1 MLLCFCGRVVRLE
14 ARFKAS
20 RPDHQ
25 FEKTVCIV
33 SEVVEP
39 VAARIIVSGRVQGV
53 GFRFFAVDV
62 AEELGITG
70 WVKNLKDG
78 RVEVEAHG
86 RKEMVELMVAR
97 LRQGPPGASV
107 SDVNVTW
114 LPKQDQTENPSEFQI
129 LR

>member
-1 MLLCFCGRVVRLE
+1 MSEIVETVVT
-14 ARFKAS
+14 S
-20 RPDHQ
+20 I
-25 FEKTVCIV
+25 T
-33 SEVVEP
+33 
-39 VAARIIVSGRVQGV
+39 VSGQVQGV

-70 WVKNLKDG
+70 WVKNLDDG

-107 SDVNVTW
+107 SDVDVTW
-114 LPKQDQTENPSEFQI
+114 LPGQVQEDNPRDFQI
-129 LR
+129 VR

>member
-1 MLLCFCGRVVRLE
+1 M
-14 ARFKAS
+14 
-20 RPDHQ
+20 
-25 FEKTVCIV
+25 
-33 SEVVEP
+33 SEVIEP

-86 RKEMVELMVAR
+86 VKEIVEVMIER

-107 SDVNVTW
+107 SNVDVTW
-114 LPKQDQTENPSEFQI
+114 LPEQDQTDHPRDF
-129 LR
+129 RTVR